1 MRKGILAT
9 KSFESFVEKQFEDW
23 KRIQKIANQNGIY
36 SAADVAK
43 LIRKHS
49 PIKRIG
55 DVKMQWA
62 KRIYDA
68 QLKNPKSSFY
78 EIVKNDLEK
87 LQTILGKDPKHIHWG
102 AEWEKVQL
110 KKKIKVNRSAK
121 SYSRLIEHNRKKYSD
136 FMKKEEKLFL
146 KWYEKNKHDNGWD
159 YFVDFM
165 HKAFMN
171 PGKEYTFKSPKK

>member
-68 QLKNPKSSFY
+68 QLANRKTSMY
-78 EIVKNDLEK
+78 EILKNDLEK
-87 LQTILGKDPKHIHWG
+87 LQVILGKDPKDTQSG
-102 AEWEKVQL
+102 
-110 KKKIKVNRSAK
+110 S
-121 SYSRLIEHNRKKYSD
+121 
-136 FMKKEEKLFL
+136 
-146 KWYEKNKHDNGWD
+146 
-159 YFVDFM
+159 
-165 HKAFMN
+165 
-171 PGKEYTFKSPKK
+171 

>member
-62 KRIYDA
+62 KRIYTA

-87 LQTILGKDPKHIHWG
+87 LPTILGKDPKHIHWG

-110 KKKIKVNRSAK
+110 KKKIKVDRTAPM
-121 SYSRLIEHNRKKYSD
+121 YSDLIEHHRKKYSD
-136 FMKKEEKLFL
+136 FMKKEKKLFL

>member
-62 KRIYDA
+62 KRIYTA
-68 QLKNPKSSFY
+68 QIKNPKSSFY

-110 KKKIKVNRSAK
+110 KKKIKVDRSLK
-121 SYSRLIEHNRKKYSD
+121 SYSRLIEHHRKKYSD

-146 KWYEKNKHDNGWD
+146 TWYEKNKHDNTWD

-165 HKAFMN
+165 HKASMN
-171 PGKEYTFKSPKK
+171 PGKEYTCKPPKK

>member
-68 QLKNPKSSFY
+68 QLANRKTTMY
-78 EIVKNDLEK
+78 EILKNDLEK
-87 LQTILGKDPKHIHWG
+87 LQVLLGKNPRNIHWG
-102 AEWEKVQL
+102 AEWEKVQR
-110 KKKIKVNRSAK
+110 KKKIKVNRSLK
-121 SYSRLIEHNRKKYSD
+121 LYSQLIEHHRKKYSD
-136 FMKKEEKLFL
+136 FMKKDEKLFL
-146 KWYEKNKHDNGWD
+146 TGYQENKKDDGWD
-159 YFVDFM
+159 HFVDFM
-165 HKAFMN
+165 HKTMMN
-171 PGKEYTFKSPKK
+171 PGKEYTFKLPKK